1 MKNGICPRIKS
12 TSLTFRIVNMI
23 YVLGPQNRAQINEEM
38 GVQPYINASAWNRA
52 KERSVQV
59 RRVNGVNNCQ
69 LAHLRR
75 IGVLKYSE
83 KTRLWS
89 LGPNA
94 KKMMKQ
100 HPELWGDID

>member
-1 MKNGICPRIKS
+1 MICPRIKS

-38 GVQPYINASAWNRA
+38 GVQPYVKANAWNNA
-52 KERSVQV
+52 KGRSVEV

-89 LGPNA
+89 LGPKA
-94 KKMMKQ
+94 KDMMKQ
-100 HPELWGDID
+100 HPELWGDIY

>member
-1 MKNGICPRIKS
+1 MICPRIKS

-23 YVLGPQNRAQINEEM
+23 YVLGPQNRAKINEEM
-38 GVQPYINASAWNRA
+38 GVQPYVKASAWSTA
-52 KERSVQV
+52 KGRSIQV

-89 LGPNA
+89 LGPKA
-94 KKMMKQ
+94 KQMMKQ

>member
-38 GVQPYINASAWNRA
+38 GVQPYIKTSAWSRA
-52 KERSVQV
+52 KERSIQV

>member
-1 MKNGICPRIKS
+1 MICPRIKS

-38 GVQPYINASAWNRA
+38 GVQPYVKANAWNNA
-52 KERSVQV
+52 KGRSVEV

-89 LGPNA
+89 FGPKA
-94 KKMMKQ
+94 KDMMKQ

>member
-1 MKNGICPRIKS
+1 MICPRIKS
-12 TSLTFRIVNMI
+12 TSLTFRVVNMI

-38 GVQPYINASAWNRA
+38 GVQPYIKIRDWNYS
-52 KERSVQV
+52 KGKPVER

-69 LAHLRR
+69 LAHLRS

-89 LGPNA
+89 LGPKA
-94 KKMMKQ
+94 KDMMKE

>member
-1 MKNGICPRIKS
+1 MICPRIKS

-38 GVQPYINASAWNRA
+38 GVQPYVKAYAWNNA
-52 KERSVQV
+52 KGRSVEI

-69 LAHLRR
+69 LAHLRG
-75 IGVLKYSE
+75 IGVLNYSE

-89 LGPNA
+89 LGPRA
-94 KKMMKQ
+94 KEMMKQ

>member
-1 MKNGICPRIKS
+1 MKNSICPRIKS

-38 GVQPYINASAWNRA
+38 GVQPYITASAWSRA
-52 KERSVQV
+52 KERSIQV
-59 RRVNGVNNCQ
+59 HRVNGVNNCQ

>member
-23 YVLGPQNRAQINEEM
+23 YVLGPQNRAKINEEM
-38 GVQPYINASAWNRA
+38 GVQPYIKVSAWNNS
-52 KERSVQV
+52 KGRSVEV
-59 RRVNGVNNCQ
+59 RRVNGHNNCQ
-69 LAHLRR
+69 LAHLRG

-89 LGPNA
+89 LGPKA
-94 KKMMKQ
+94 KQMMKQ

>member
-1 MKNGICPRIKS
+1 MICPRIKS

-23 YVLGPQNRAQINEEM
+23 YVLGPQNRAKINEEM
-38 GVQPYINASAWNRA
+38 GVQPYIKVSAWNNS
-52 KERSVQV
+52 KGKSVEV

-69 LAHLRR
+69 LAHLRG
-75 IGVLKYSE
+75 IGVLNYSE

-89 LGPNA
+89 LGPRA
-94 KKMMKQ
+94 KEMMKQ

>member
-1 MKNGICPRIKS
+1 MICPRIKS

-23 YVLGPQNRAQINEEM
+23 YVLGPQNRAKINEEM
-38 GVQPYINASAWNRA
+38 GVEPYIMSSAWSTA
-52 KERSVQV
+52 KHKTVSV

-75 IGVLKYSE
+75 IGVLRYSE

-89 LGPNA
+89 LGPKA
-94 KKMMKQ
+94 KQMMKQ
-100 HPELWGDID
+100 HPELWGEID

>member
-1 MKNGICPRIKS
+1 MKNICPRIKS

-23 YVLGPQNRAQINEEM
+23 YVLGPQNRAKINEEM
-38 GVQPYINASAWNRA
+38 GVQPYVKASAWSNA
-52 KERSVQV
+52 KGRCVEV

-94 KKMMKQ
+94 KKMMKE
-100 HPELWGDID
+100 HPELWDDID

>member
-1 MKNGICPRIKS
+1 
-12 TSLTFRIVNMI
+12 
-23 YVLGPQNRAQINEEM
+23 
-38 GVQPYINASAWNRA
+38 
-52 KERSVQV
+52 V

-75 IGVLKYSE
+75 IGVLRYSE
-83 KTRLWS
+83 DTHLWS

>member
-1 MKNGICPRIKS
+1 MICPRIKS

-38 GVQPYINASAWNRA
+38 GVQPYIKVSAWNNS
-52 KERSVQV
+52 KGRSVEV

-69 LAHLRR
+69 LAHLRG

-89 LGPNA
+89 LGPRA
-94 KKMMKQ
+94 KEMMKQ
-100 HPELWGDID
+100 HPEL